1 MEEKLAKNLLSHIK
15 MNRQSLKFGDI
26 KIGKK
31 IFTAIKVIFFKDVDT
46 ENLLVSNK
54 ISFGEKTYKYFIG

>member
-31 IFTAIKVIFFKDVDT
+31 ILTAIKVIFF
-46 ENLLVSNK
+46 
-54 ISFGEKTYKYFIG
+54 